1 MSMTKVIEID
11 GKQVAFKASAAIPR
25 IYRVRYGRDIFKDL
39 IKLDKELKENSEE
52 DSGLTMCS
60 LETFENIA
68 YLMAKHADSSIPD
81 TAEEWLEEF
90 SVFSIYQVLPEIIS
104 LWGVN
109 LETQSE
115 AKKNGTPSTGR

>member
-1 MSMTKVIEID
+1 VDIP
-11 GKQVAFKASAAIPR
+11 QVFSFELFR
-25 IYRVRYGRDIFKDL
+25 GRR
-39 IKLDKELKENSEE
+39 
-52 DSGLTMCS
+52 
-60 LETFENIA
+60 
-68 YLMAKHADSSIPD
+68 D

-115 AKKNGTPSTGR
+115 AKKNGMPSTGK

>member
-1 MSMTKVIEID
+1 LFQEINI
-11 GKQVAFKASAAIPR
+11 GACH
-25 IYRVRYGRDIFKDL
+25 G
-39 IKLDKELKENSEE
+39 ENS
-52 DSGLTMCS
+52 
-60 LETFENIA
+60 LEAFENIA
-68 YLMAKHADSSIPD
+68 YLMAKHADPSIPD

-115 AKKNGTPSTGR
+115 AKKNGMPSTGR